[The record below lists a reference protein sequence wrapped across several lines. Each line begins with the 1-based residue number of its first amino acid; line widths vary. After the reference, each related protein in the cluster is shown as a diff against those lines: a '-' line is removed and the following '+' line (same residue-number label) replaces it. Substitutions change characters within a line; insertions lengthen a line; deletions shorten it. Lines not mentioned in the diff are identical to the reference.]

1 MGRAEFGTPKHVS
14 NQMKAKGLQKLRFY
28 CQLCEKQCRDDNGF
42 KCHIQSPS
50 HVRKVRD
57 LTSSGKGRAKIEEFS
72 RQFQSDFI
80 RLLRMSHGEKKVGV
94 NRFYQEYISNKQHIH
109 MNATKWP
116 SLTVFASF
124 LGRNGICRVSEDEQN
139 GLMMSYIDNSPE
151 TVKRKHDS
159 ERLDMVGQ
167 NDEDSNL
174 RHVEKRIKISES
186 MKVEDE
192 APVRTLGESDK
203 PDTVSIPLK
212 ARQTEPTKQVKSFG
226 LQKKKP
232 LGGNAFKK
240 MK

>member
-57 LTSSGKGRAKIEEFS
+57 LTSSGKGSAKIGEFS

-124 LGRNGICRVSEDEQN
+124 LGRNGICRVTEDEQN

-159 ERLDMVGQ
+159 ERLDMVGK

-174 RHVEKRIKISES
+174 RHIEKRIKVSEPL
-186 MKVEDE
+186 EE
-192 APVRTLGESDK
+192 APVRSLSESDK
-203 PDTVSIPLK
+203 LDTVSISLK
-212 ARQTEPTKQVKSFG
+212 AKQAEPIKQIKSFG
-226 LQKKKP
+226 LQKKTP
-232 LGGNAFKK
+232 LGVNAFKK
-240 MK
+240 LKK